1 MNHWKTLMILMLAVL
16 LTACGNGQEQNASK
30 TGHSEKGHE
39 NHAQEGQGHDGHSES
54 GHKDGEGH
62 DDHGGSGHKE
72 GGEPSGEGDHGSAS
86 EGEHTGDHGNRE
98 LVLSDKVIREFG
110 VEVREAG
117 PDKLA
122 LKRTFPGEIVFD
134 ENLITH
140 VTARVSGR
148 AEELLKQS
156 GEKVEKGDV
165 LAVLSSRELA
175 RVRSEYLSAKAS
187 LELARATFER
197 KQRLA
202 EDQIAS
208 EAELQESRQALSD
221 AQVKVELARR
231 ELRTLG
237 MTAQGIESL
246 DLEGNDSL
254 ARYELTAP
262 VDGTIIERHLTRG
275 ERVDAR
281 SSGDSPFVIASREQV
296 WGRISIFP
304 QSIDDVRPGQSV
316 TVKATDSNASATSP
330 ITYVTPLMNESTRS
344 AKARV
349 VLDNAS
355 GQWYPGQFITG
366 AVTVDTVDAEVAV
379 PKSAVQNMD
388 GQPTV
393 FIRTGKGF
401 RASPVKLGREAD
413 GKVEI
418 LKRLASGERY
428 AAKNTFTIKA
438 EFGRD
443 KLKNAGHSH

>member
-1 MNHWKTLMILMLAVL
+1 MNHRKVLITLALVAL
-16 LTACGNGQEQNASK
+16 LTGCGNGPDE
-30 TGHSEKGHE
+30 GHGDQGHE
-39 NHAQEGQGHDGHSES
+39 NHAQEEQGHDGHNEA
-54 GHKDGEGH
+54 GHKNEDGH
-62 DDHGGSGHKE
+62 DDHGS
-72 GGEPSGEGDHGSAS
+72 SDHGDKSDHES
-86 EGEHTGDHGNRE
+86 TSQGERKDEPGGRE
-98 LVLSDKVIREFG
+98 LALSEKLIREFG
-110 VEVREAG
+110 IEVREAG

-122 LKRTFPGEIVFD
+122 VKRTFPGEIVFD
-134 ENLITH
+134 EGLITH

-156 GEKVEKGDV
+156 GEQVKKGEV

-175 RVRSEYLSAKAS
+175 RVRSEFLSAKAS

-202 EDQIAS
+202 DDQIAS

-237 MTAQGIESL
+237 MTSEGIKAL

-281 SSGDSPFVIASREQV
+281 SAGDSPFVIASREQV
-296 WGRISIFP
+296 WGQITIFP
-304 QSIDDVRPGQSV
+304 QSIDEVRPGQSV
-316 TVKATDSNASATSP
+316 TVKATDSQASATSP
-330 ITYVTPLMNESTRS
+330 ITYVTPLMHESTRS
-344 AKARV
+344 ARARV

-366 AVTVDTVDAEVAV
+366 DVTVETVEAGVVV
-379 PKSAVQNMD
+379 PQSAVQNIN
-388 GQPTV
+388 GEPTV
-393 FIRTGKGF
+393 FVRTDEGF
-401 RASPVKLGREAD
+401 RAAPVKLGRETG
-413 GKVEI
+413 GKVEV
-418 LKRLASGERY
+418 LEGLSAGQRY
-428 AAKNTFTIKA
+428 AAANTFTIKA

-443 KLKNAGHSH
+443 KLKHAGHSH